1 MVSMKQRI
9 YFPNDFFQGEVREGF
24 FVEKKMKCAWAA
36 QLEVLAEID
45 RICKKHGI
53 RYFADSG
60 TLLGAI
66 RHKGFI
72 PWDDDVDIS
81 MLRDEY
87 RRFFY
92 VAPKELPEGWQILD
106 LNHGSEQLFGRITN
120 GDTYDSRAE
129 RLLEFHGCPY
139 VVGVDI
145 FPVDYVPKIREEE
158 DVWYLT
164 LKYLYGV
171 IYQLRVENE
180 NAMLKGTMNLENE
193 LRRIEELCNVKIN
206 RTENINAQLIKLTDR
221 MLQIYGKEDAGA
233 LELAACD
240 LRRGWRYRYQ
250 IDSYEQ
256 SIEIPF
262 ENIMIPV
269 PIGYKDV
276 LNALFGENYMTP
288 IRGTMG
294 HEYPFYKKQDLK
306 LEEMRNNM
314 L

>member
-1 MVSMKQRI
+1 
-9 YFPNDFFQGEVREGF
+9 
-24 FVEKKMKCAWAA
+24 
-36 QLEVLAEID
+36 
-45 RICKKHGI
+45 
-53 RYFADSG
+53 
-60 TLLGAI
+60 
-66 RHKGFI
+66 
-72 PWDDDVDIS
+72 
-81 MLRDEY
+81 
-87 RRFFY
+87 
-92 VAPKELPEGWQILD
+92 
-106 LNHGSEQLFGRITN
+106 
-120 GDTYDSRAE
+120 
-129 RLLEFHGCPY
+129 
-139 VVGVDI
+139 
-145 FPVDYVPKIREEE
+145 
-158 DVWYLT
+158 
-164 LKYLYGV
+164 
-171 IYQLRVENE
+171 
-180 NAMLKGTMNLENE
+180 MLKGTMNLENE